1 MLEYDEI
8 VIGSSLDAFLF
19 AFKKGIPV
27 FFTKPQIPKK
37 FDFLSPNEEYSL
49 LGIPAVKTKLTD
61 GNKTTFVGNRKDLL
75 WSNLHFILSLS
86 GLIPLSGLC
95 ETIRCDKNELIT
107 MNSYSKMVRIKFAI
121 CYYFGDDNVIDLLSI
136 KKENTRYIIYDWFD
150 FNKGGKHKI
159 DFLDNDDDFC
169 RKTWFFTTDRN
180 RIARSI
186 RDCCVIS
193 YVTKEQIN
201 DFDYSETMSKFYLK
215 KQIKN
220 RVNPQKIDI
229 SLKEREIVK
238 YKLPTFYDRED
249 VIVKPTTELPLTASI
264 EKYRIYLRHLN
275 EKPFSGNRTISKL

>member
-107 MNSYSKMVRIKFAI
+107 MNSYSKMVRIKFGI
-121 CYYFGDDNVIDLLSI
+121 CYYFGDDNVIDLLSCLLY
-136 KKENTRYIIYDWFD
+136 T
-150 FNKGGKHKI
+150 
-159 DFLDNDDDFC
+159 
-169 RKTWFFTTDRN
+169 
-180 RIARSI
+180 SPSP
-186 RDCCVIS
+186 RDS
-193 YVTKEQIN
+193 
-201 DFDYSETMSKFYLK
+201 
-215 KQIKN
+215 
-220 RVNPQKIDI
+220 
-229 SLKEREIVK
+229 
-238 YKLPTFYDRED
+238 
-249 VIVKPTTELPLTASI
+249 
-264 EKYRIYLRHLN
+264 
-275 EKPFSGNRTISKL
+275 